1 MLSYQMMKSN
11 KGFSL
16 VEVLIVAAIISL
28 LASIAIPNIIRARI
42 ESNEAAAQATL
53 KTISTALENYY
64 TTNNQ
69 YPASTAVL
77 TSSVPPY
84 LNENFFGSTYNGF
97 NFSAPTLTIA
107 TYEILAEPSSS
118 AMGTRSFTI
127 STGGVLNVN

>member
-1 MLSYQMMKSN
+1 MMKSN